1 MNNIN
6 QNTLEIII
14 NLIIFV
20 IVFSMSL
27 FFIFR
32 LKNVTK
38 GYKIFFVSYVLFWI
52 PLKMLREYTSVVQ
65 NNIDSSIVWLPLM
78 VYGLIGVF
86 IRPFVDYLSLSLKNR
101 KIILY
106 GAVVAGIISF
116 IPMTITQNTVT
127 NTIQSIGVGVG
138 ASMIGTYE
146 LMFKEQYTRNRSFLT
161 VSIMAFPPL
170 LADFIGAPIQS
181 IIKVSAI
188 SSANNNSYLFYLSI
202 MWMLAIVVFIGV
214 FVILYTVKE
223 DRNLVGF
230 LGNNNKIEKTKSQMT
245 FFVILCLVGFLIAFI
260 KFSNSGS
267 IATLTIEHL
276 AANQGISNQISSI
289 QGYIASLFS
298 LFQLLG
304 TICLSWFLI
313 KKNNKMLA
321 FTVGIILWIVFEL
334 VISFNTNPYVYFGVS
349 ALNGFAYGIL
359 YNLVLAYVLTLS
371 FDNKKLK
378 NGKYELRK
386 ISPMG
391 IYQSILAIGIAS
403 SSFFT
408 SYLKQ
413 ALKTDNNYMV
423 VNLSI
428 LAFIVA
434 LEIMYFV
441 VYVLDKKTISK
452 NKFVI
457 KDAVSSK

>member
-1 MNNIN
+1 MIE
-6 QNTLEIII
+6 LVI
-14 NLIIFV
+14 NLIIFF
-20 IVFSMSL
+20 IVFSLSI

-32 LKNVTK
+32 LKNVSK
-38 GYKIFFVSYVLFWI
+38 GYKIFFVSYILFWI

-65 NNIDSSIVWLPLM
+65 NKIDADIVWLPLM

-86 IRPFVDYLSLSLKNR
+86 IRCFVDYLSLYLKSR

-106 GAVVAGIISF
+106 GAIIVGIVSF
-116 IPMTITQNTVT
+116 IPMTITQTTAT

-146 LMFKEQYTRNRSFLT
+146 LMFKEQYTKSKSFLT

-181 IIKVSAI
+181 IIKLQAVS
-188 SSANNNSYLFYLSI
+188 STDSKSYLFMLSI
-202 MWMLAIVVFIGV
+202 MWMIAIAIFILVFI
-214 FVILYTVKE
+214 IIWKVKE
-223 DRNLVGF
+223 DRSLVGF
-230 LGNNNKIEKTKSQMT
+230 LGNNNKIENTKSQIT
-245 FFVILCLVGFLIAFI
+245 FFIVLCIVGFLIAFV

-267 IATLTIEHL
+267 IATLTIQHL
-276 AANQGISNQISSI
+276 ATNQGIEKQISSI

-298 LFQLLG
+298 LFQLFG

-313 KKNNKMLA
+313 KKNNKMIA
-321 FTVGIILWIVFEL
+321 FTFGIVLWVIFEIIV
-334 VISFNTNPYVYFGVS
+334 SFNTNPYVYFGVS

-391 IYQSILAIGIAS
+391 IYQSVLAIGIAS

-413 ALKTDNNYMV
+413 VLKTNNNYLV

-452 NKFVI
+452 NKFNETTVL
-457 KDAVSSK
+457 VSK